1 MKETFLA
8 TLNPMLMMFLCI
20 VIGFVI
26 QKTKLVPENTSKV
39 LAKLE
44 TWVMFPA
51 LSFCTMARYFTVS
64 TIKAHATNIIF
75 SSISLCFAITIAIT
89 LSYVFVRKKCYDRG
103 VYQYAL
109 TFGNTGYVGDPL
121 VLALFGEAVLS
132 YYKLACLPIT
142 IAIYTWGLSVLVPS
156 DDGVRGGRLKKLI
169 NPPIVALFLG
179 MATGLLCGA
188 FAGDIAAGSTAYDAV
203 IPKFIVSTLDSLK
216 SCMGPL
222 AMIIAGSTIAKY
234 DLLGMFKK
242 KKVYIATALRLV
254 IIPVVILTCLFG
266 IKELVNLIFSLTI
279 DNTPLL
285 FLFFILATPLGLN
298 TVVFPEAYGGDPE
311 TGASM
316 AMISHTLCVITIPL
330 MLALFTLIFGDNIP
344 MMVFK

>member
-8 TLNPMLMMFLCI
+8 TLTPMLTLFLCI
-20 VIGFVI
+20 VIGFLI
-26 QKTKLVPENTSKV
+26 QKFKLVPENTSKV

-51 LSFCTMARYFTVS
+51 LSFCTMARYFTVA
-64 TIKAHATNIIF
+64 TIRAHATNMIF
-75 SSISLCFAITIAIT
+75 STISLTFAISIAIP

-156 DDGVRGGRLKKLI
+156 NDNRFVGQLKKLI
-169 NPPIVALFLG
+169 NPPIIAMFVG
-179 MATGLLCGA
+179 MTVGLICGA
-188 FAGDIAAGSTAYDAV
+188 IAGDVAAGTTAYDTV
-203 IPKFIVSTLDSLK
+203 FPQFIVGTLDSIK

-222 AMIIAGSTIAKY
+222 AMIIAGATIAKY

-242 KKVYIATALRLV
+242 KKVYVATALRLV
-254 IIPVVILTCLFG
+254 LIPTVILTCLFG
-266 IKELVNLIFSLTI
+266 IKELANLIFALTI

-285 FLFFILATPLGLN
+285 YLFFILATPLGLN

-316 AMISHTLCVITIPL
+316 AMISHTLCVITIPI
-330 MLALFTLIFGDNIP
+330 MLALFTLIFGENIP
-344 MMVFK
+344 IMVFQ

>member
-1 MKETFLA
+1 MKATFLA
-8 TLNPMLMMFLCI
+8 TLTPMLTLFFCM

-26 QKTKLVPENTSKV
+26 QKAKLVPENTSKV

-51 LSFCTMARYFTVS
+51 LSFATMARFFTVE
-64 TIKAHATNIIF
+64 TIKSHATNMIF
-75 SSISLCFAITIAIT
+75 STVSLAFAISIAIP
-89 LSYVFVRKKCYDRG
+89 LSFLFVRKKCYDRG

-132 YYKLACLPIT
+132 YFKIACLPIT

-156 DDGVRGGRLKKLI
+156 SENKLGSQLKKLV
-169 NPPIVALFLG
+169 NPPIIGLLCG
-179 MATGLLCGA
+179 MSVGLLCGA
-188 FAGDIAAGSTAYDAV
+188 FAGEIAPGSTAYDTV
-203 IPKFIVSTLDSLK
+203 FPKFIVGTVDILK
-216 SCMGPL
+216 NCMGPL
-222 AMIIAGSTIAKY
+222 AMIIAGATIAKY

-242 KKVYIATALRLV
+242 KKVYIATAIRLIV
-254 IIPVVILTCLFG
+254 IPVVVLTCIFG
-266 IKELVNLIFSLTI
+266 IKELANLIFSLRI

-285 FLFFILATPLGLN
+285 FLFFILAMPLGLN

-316 AMISHTLCVITIPL
+316 ALISHTLCVITIPL
-330 MLALFTLIFGDNIP
+330 MLALFSFVFGESIP
-344 MMVFK
+344 IMVFK